1 MYRRPDKSLF
11 MRLLKLAMWL
21 SLTCALVMLLVAL
34 FRWRL
39 SGLPAQL
46 LLTCVAVFLGAMFMY
61 VQLRARYRAGPDFA
75 LLLTLGAAAV
85 AASQASFLALVW
97 ANWAATMTFTWRLW
111 WVTMVVS
118 VVITHLVVLEAATAR
133 HGGPVELITA
143 VMAVWTGLM
152 VLWLGLRQDMLADIS
167 TAYLWVLV
175 FPAAGTGVG
184 SVYLIVRRVLGVA
197 RPGSISKGAAVT
209 GVLMSHLATAVVAY
223 FVGQA
228 AATKPAAQV
237 GPAPAALAA
246 SAGADVARQLGQSIY
261 TAQSGVATYMG
272 DTRIVSREPF
282 ITVGQAEAIESRLE
296 PGDILLERANWYL
309 SNPGLPGFWKHAALY
324 VGRLEDLK
332 RLGIADDPAVQQHLA
347 DYLKPTDA
355 PDKRAKTVIEAVSEG
370 VLLNSLTKS
379 LHADY
384 AAVLR
389 PRVSPR
395 QRATAITRAFANLGK
410 PYDFNFDFAD
420 ATKLV
425 CTQVIYLSYY
435 DVLAFELQRILGRT
449 TMPANEIARKYAN
462 EAGRADM
469 QLDFVL
475 FLDAV
480 PSRGVAV
487 ESTEAEFRKS
497 VLRPKE
503 LVETP

>member
-1 MYRRPDKSLF
+1 MS
-11 MRLLKLAMWL
+11 
-21 SLTCALVMLLVAL
+21 
-34 FRWRL
+34 
-39 SGLPAQL
+39 
-46 LLTCVAVFLGAMFMY
+46 
-61 VQLRARYRAGPDFA
+61 
-75 LLLTLGAAAV
+75 
-85 AASQASFLALVW
+85 
-97 ANWAATMTFTWRLW
+97 
-111 WVTMVVS
+111 
-118 VVITHLVVLEAATAR
+118 
-133 HGGPVELITA
+133 
-143 VMAVWTGLM
+143 VWTGLM

-184 SVYLIVRRVLGVA
+184 SVYLMVRRVLGVA

-228 AATKPAAQV
+228 AATKPAA
-237 GPAPAALAA
+237 LAA

-261 TAQSGVATYMG
+261 AAQSGVATYMG
-272 DTRIVSREPF
+272 DTRIVSRAPF
-282 ITVGQAEAIESRLE
+282 ITVGQAEALESRLE

-332 RLGIADDPAVQQHLA
+332 RLGIADDPAVQKHLA
-347 DYLKPTDA
+347 DYLTAA
-355 PDKRAKTVIEAVSEG
+355 PDGRAKTVIEAVSEG

-395 QRATAITRAFANLGK
+395 QKATAITRAFANLGK

-462 EAGRADM
+462 EAGRADR

>member
-1 MYRRPDKSLF
+1 MYRVPDKSSF
-11 MRLLKLAMWL
+11 VRLLKLAMWL
-21 SLTCALVMLLVAL
+21 SLTAALVMLLVAL

-39 SGLPAQL
+39 SGLPAQM
-46 LLTCVAVFLGAMFMY
+46 LLTCVGVFLGAMLMY
-61 VQLRARYRAGPDFA
+61 VQLRARYRAGPAFA
-75 LLLTLGAAAV
+75 LLLTVGVAAV

-97 ANWAATMTFTWRLW
+97 TDFTTNILMWRLW

-118 VVITHLVVLEAATAR
+118 VVITHLVMLESASAR
-133 HGGPVELITA
+133 RGGPVELVTA
-143 VMAVWTGLM
+143 VMAVWAGLM
-152 VLWLGLRQDMLADIS
+152 VLWLGLRTDMLADIS
-167 TAYLWVLV
+167 TVYLWVLV
-175 FPAAGTGVG
+175 FPAMGTGVG
-184 SVYLIVRRVLGVA
+184 SVYLIIRRVLGVS
-197 RPGSISKGAAVT
+197 RPGSISKSAAVT
-209 GVLMSHLATAVVAY
+209 GVLMSHLATAVVSY

-228 AATKPAAQV
+228 TATKLAAQG

-246 SAGADVARQLGQSIY
+246 SAGTDLAQRVGQSIY

-282 ITVGQAEAIESRLE
+282 IKAGQIEAVESRLE

-309 SNPGLPGFWKHAALY
+309 SNPSLPGFWKHAALY

-332 RLGIADDPAVQQHLA
+332 RLGIADDPNVQRHLA
-347 DYLKPTDA
+347 DYLVPA
-355 PDKRAKTVIEAVSEG
+355 PDGRPKTVIEAVSEG

-384 AAVLR
+384 AAALR
-389 PRVSPR
+389 PRVST
-395 QRATAITRAFANLGK
+395 QQKAAAVTRAFANLGK

-425 CTQVIYLSYY
+425 CTQVVYLSYY
-435 DVLAFELQRILGRT
+435 DVLAFGLQRILGRT
-449 TMPANEIARKYAN
+449 TLPANEIARKYAD
-462 EAGRADM
+462 EAGLADR
-469 QLDFVL
+469 QLDFV
-475 FLDAV
+475 FFIDAV
-480 PSRGVAV
+480 PSRSAAA

-503 LVETP
+503 LVEAP

>member
-1 MYRRPDKSLF
+1 MHRDPDKSLF
-11 MRLLKLAMWL
+11 VRLLKLAMWL

-46 LLTCVAVFLGAMFMY
+46 LLTCAAVFLGAMFMY
-61 VQLRARYRAGPDFA
+61 VQLRARHRAGPGFT
-75 LLLTLGAAAV
+75 LLLTLGVAAV

-97 ANWAATMTFTWRLW
+97 ANWATTMTFTWRLW

-118 VVITHLVVLEAATAR
+118 VAITHLVVLEAASVR
-133 HGGPVELITA
+133 RGGPVELVTA
-143 VMAVWTGLM
+143 VMSVWTGLM

-197 RPGSISKGAAVT
+197 RPGSISRGAAVT

-228 AATKPAAQV
+228 AATKPAAQA

-246 SAGADVARQLGQSIY
+246 SAGADVARQLGQNIY
-261 TAQSGVATYMG
+261 AAQSGVATYMG
-272 DTRIVSREPF
+272 DTRIVNRPPF

-332 RLGIADDPAVQQHLA
+332 QLGIADDPAVQQHLA
-347 DYLKPTDA
+347 DYLTAA
-355 PDKRAKTVIEAVSEG
+355 PDERAKTVIEAVSEG
-370 VLLNSLTKS
+370 VLLNSLTRS

-410 PYDFNFDFAD
+410 PYDFNFDFED
-420 ATKLV
+420 TTKLV

-435 DVLAFELQRILGRT
+435 DVLAFGLQRILGRT
-449 TMPANEIARKYAN
+449 TLPANEIARKYAN
-462 EAGRADM
+462 EAGRADR

-475 FLDAV
+475 FLDAAA
-480 PSRGVAV
+480 SRGAAV

>member
-1 MYRRPDKSLF
+1 M
-11 MRLLKLAMWL
+11 
-21 SLTCALVMLLVAL
+21 
-34 FRWRL
+34 
-39 SGLPAQL
+39 
-46 LLTCVAVFLGAMFMY
+46 FLGAMFMY

-75 LLLTLGAAAV
+75 LLLTLGVAAV

-97 ANWAATMTFTWRLW
+97 ANWATTMTFTWRLW

-133 HGGPVELITA
+133 RGGPVELVTA
-143 VMAVWTGLM
+143 IMSVWTGLM
-152 VLWLGLRQDMLADIS
+152 VLWLGLRTDMLADIS

-175 FPAAGTGVG
+175 FPAVGTGVG

-209 GVLMSHLATAVVAY
+209 GLLMSHLATAVVAY

-228 AATKPAAQV
+228 AATKPAA
-237 GPAPAALAA
+237 LAA
-246 SAGADVARQLGQSIY
+246 SAGADVARQLSQSIY
-261 TAQSGVATYMG
+261 AAQSGVATYMG
-272 DTRIVSREPF
+272 DTRIVSRAPF
-282 ITVGQAEAIESRLE
+282 ITVGQAEALESRLE

-332 RLGIADDPAVQQHLA
+332 RLGIADDPAVQKHLA
-347 DYLKPTDA
+347 DYLTAA
-355 PDKRAKTVIEAVSEG
+355 PDGRAKTVIEAVSEG

-395 QRATAITRAFANLGK
+395 QKATAITRAFANLGK

-462 EAGRADM
+462 EAGRADR

>member
-1 MYRRPDKSLF
+1 MYRGPDKSAF
-11 MRLLKLAMWL
+11 VRVLKLAVWL
-21 SLTCALVMLLVAL
+21 SPAAALVMLLVAI

-39 SGLPAQL
+39 SGTLAQL
-46 LLTCVAVFLGAMFMY
+46 LLTCVGVFLGSAFML
-61 VQLRARYRAGPDFA
+61 VQLRARHRAGPLFA
-75 LLLTLGAAAV
+75 LLLTLGVAAV

-97 ANWAATMTFTWRLW
+97 TDFTTNTMLWRLW

-118 VVITHLVVLEAATAR
+118 VVITHLAMLEAATAR
-133 HGGPVELITA
+133 RGGPVELVTA
-143 VMAVWTGLM
+143 VMAAWAGLM
-152 VLWLGLRQDMLADIS
+152 VLWLGLRRDMLADVS
-167 TAYLWVLV
+167 AAYLWVLV

-184 SVYLIVRRVLGVA
+184 SMYLIVRRVLGVA
-197 RPGSISKGAAVT
+197 RPGSISKPAAVT

-228 AATKPAAQV
+228 GAAG
-237 GPAPAALAA
+237 GPAGLATSA
-246 SAGADVARQLGQSIY
+246 SMRQAGTDAARQLGQSIY
-261 TAQSGVATYMG
+261 AAQSGVATYLG
-272 DTRIVSREPF
+272 DTRIVSRPPF
-282 ITVGQAEAIESRLE
+282 ITAGQIEAIQPRLE

-332 RLGIADDPAVQQHLA
+332 RLGIADDPNVQQHLA
-347 DYLKPTDA
+347 DYLLAA
-355 PDKRAKTVIEAVSEG
+355 PDGREKTVIEAVSEG

-379 LHADY
+379 LCADY

-389 PRVSPR
+389 PRVSGR
-395 QRATAITRAFANLGK
+395 QAATAITRAFANLGK
-410 PYDFNFDFAD
+410 PYDFNFDFED
-420 ATKLV
+420 TTKLV
-425 CTQVIYLSYY
+425 CTQVVYLSYR
-435 DVLAFELQRILGRT
+435 DALSFELQRILGRT

-462 EAGRADM
+462 EAGRADR

-480 PSRGVAV
+480 PAKGMAI

>member
-75 LLLTLGAAAV
+75 LLLTLGVAAV

-97 ANWAATMTFTWRLW
+97 ANWATTMTFTWRLW

-133 HGGPVELITA
+133 RGGPVELVTA
-143 VMAVWTGLM
+143 IMSVWTGLM
-152 VLWLGLRQDMLADIS
+152 VLWLGLRTDMLADIS

-175 FPAAGTGVG
+175 FPAIGTGVG

-228 AATKPAAQV
+228 AATKPAA
-237 GPAPAALAA
+237 LAA

-261 TAQSGVATYMG
+261 AAQSGVATYLG
-272 DTRIVSREPF
+272 DTRIVSRAPF
-282 ITVGQAEAIESRLE
+282 ITVGQAEALESRLE

-332 RLGIADDPAVQQHLA
+332 RLGIADDPAVQKHLA
-347 DYLKPTDA
+347 DYLTAA
-355 PDKRAKTVIEAVSEG
+355 PDGRAKTVIEAVSEG

-395 QRATAITRAFANLGK
+395 QKATAITRAFANLGK

-462 EAGRADM
+462 EAGRADR

-475 FLDAV
+475 FLDAAA
-480 PSRGVAV
+480 SRGAAV